1 MQGSGETRHV
11 KLRLQWID
19 WHAVSQVSSYRE
31 HMAHKDENLSR
42 DRALAKLCLTQKQR
56 FP

>member
-1 MQGSGETRHV
+1 MQGSGEIRHS

-19 WHAVSQVSSYRE
+19 LHAVSQVSSCRE
-31 HMAHKDENLSR
+31 HISHKDENLSR
-42 DRALAKLCLTQKQR
+42 DRALAELYLTQIQS